1 MFWRKKILDV
11 WISIPV
17 HWIIDWKIYWVRMPS
32 NRSTSRRRPIG
43 RHLSLDFGKASRR
56 SRPRTRED
64 VSRHG
69 NSTPVTRYAEDHGA
83 KQQGSRISP
92 ERIESYEKRRYKSVV
107 TPPLQGQVLFMSSKD
122 KIDCN
127 RRECRLY
134 TVEVLGRG
142 VTEFRLPVMRAL

>member
-1 MFWRKKILDV
+1 
-11 WISIPV
+11 
-17 HWIIDWKIYWVRMPS
+17 MPS

-43 RHLSLDFGKASRR
+43 RHLSPDFGKASRR
-56 SRPRTRED
+56 SRPRTRDD

-69 NSTPVTRYAEDHGA
+69 NSTPVTRYAEDHDA

-107 TPPLQGQVLFMSSKD
+107 TPPLQGQVSFMSSKD

-134 TVEVLGRG
+134 TVRG
-142 VTEFRLPVMRAL
+142 TRQRRDRVQTTRDASVVRSRSPVQTQIDRESSPVTP